1 MRISTKGRYSILL
14 MLDMAKQPS
23 GEPVKIKD
31 IAARSG
37 ISMKYMEQIVAVLNK
52 AGFVRSV
59 RGSQGGYLL
68 ARRPEE
74 YTVGEI
80 LRLSEGSLAP
90 VACLD
95 TGEVCDRRDKCVT
108 IRLYEEINNAVNSVV
123 DHITL
128 ADMMSWD
135 EQAQAAGEAID
146 TAEKK

>member
-1 MRISTKGRYSILL
+1 M
-14 MLDMAKQPS
+14 
-23 GEPVKIKD
+23 KIKD
-31 IAARSG
+31 ISARSG

-59 RGSQGGYLL
+59 RGAQGGYLL
-68 ARRPEE
+68 TRKPEE

-95 TGEVCDRRDKCVT
+95 AGEACDRRDKCVT

-123 DHITL
+123 DRITL
-128 ADMMSWD
+128 AEMMTW
-135 EQAQAAGEAID
+135 ENPV
-146 TAEKK
+146 

>member
-1 MRISTKGRYSILL
+1 MRISTKGHYSILL
-14 MLDMAKQPS
+14 MLDMAKQPA
-23 GEPVKIKD
+23 GAPVKTKD
-31 IAARSG
+31 ISARSG

-59 RGSQGGYLL
+59 RGAQGGYLL
-68 ARRPEE
+68 TRKPEE

-95 TGEVCDRRDKCVT
+95 AGEACDRRDKCVT

-123 DHITL
+123 DRITL
-128 ADMMSWD
+128 AEMMTW
-135 EQAQAAGEAID
+135 ENPV
-146 TAEKK
+146 

>member
-14 MLDMAKQPS
+14 MLDMAKQPA
-23 GEPVKIKD
+23 GDPVKIKD
-31 IAARSG
+31 ISARSG

-59 RGSQGGYLL
+59 RGAQGGYLL
-68 ARRPEE
+68 TRKPEE

-95 TGEVCDRRDKCVT
+95 AGEACDRRDKCVT

-123 DHITL
+123 DRITL
-128 ADMMSWD
+128 AEMMTW
-135 EQAQAAGEAID
+135 ENPV
-146 TAEKK
+146 

>member
-14 MLDMAKQPS
+14 MLDMAKHPA

-31 IAARSG
+31 ISARSG

-59 RGSQGGYLL
+59 RGAQGGYLL
-68 ARRPEE
+68 TRKPEE

-95 TGEVCDRRDKCVT
+95 AGEACDRRDKCVT

-123 DHITL
+123 DRITL
-128 ADMMSWD
+128 AEMMTW
-135 EQAQAAGEAID
+135 ENPV
-146 TAEKK
+146 

>member
-14 MLDMAKQPS
+14 MLDMAKQTS

-37 ISMKYMEQIVAVLNK
+37 ISMKYMEQIVSVLNK

-68 ARRPEE
+68 TRRPEE

-95 TGEVCDRRDKCVT
+95 TGEVCERRDKCVT
-108 IRLYEEINNAVNSVV
+108 IRLYEEINNAVNGVV
-123 DHITL
+123 DGITL
-128 ADMMSWD
+128 ADMMKWD
-135 EQAQAAGEAID
+135 EQ
-146 TAEKK
+146 T

>member
-14 MLDMAKQPS
+14 MLDMAKQPA

-31 IAARSG
+31 ISARSG

-59 RGSQGGYLL
+59 RGAQGGYLL
-68 ARRPEE
+68 TRKPEE

-90 VACLD
+90 GGMPGRRGSLRPPGQVRDD
-95 TGEVCDRRDKCVT
+95 TPLRGDKQRR
-108 IRLYEEINNAVNSVV
+108 
-123 DHITL
+123 
-128 ADMMSWD
+128 
-135 EQAQAAGEAID
+135 EQRR
-146 TAEKK
+146 